1 VAGADHMPS
10 RLESLLS
17 CPLPLEDDEIVQMAH
32 GGGGRKMANLIE
44 RLFLPAFD
52 SPALSALGDGA
63 VLDVGGERL
72 AFSTDTFVVSPPFFP
87 GGDIGS
93 LAIHGTAND
102 LAVCGAEPIGFSVGL
117 VLEEGFAVE
126 SLRRVV
132 ASLADA
138 SARVGAPILTGDTK
152 VVERGK
158 GDGIY
163 INTSG
168 IGRVRAGVNVAPDRA
183 AAGDVVLISGPVGD
197 HGIAVMAARSGI
209 EFETTL
215 LSDSAAVL
223 PLVRA
228 LLDAVPETK
237 VMRDPTR
244 GGLATALCEIASA
257 SQAGIRIDESAVP
270 VRREVRAACE
280 VLGFDPLYVACEG
293 RFLAIVPS
301 ERADAALAALQAAPG
316 GADARRIGDVIAD
329 DPGRVLLRTRLG
341 SHRRLD
347 RLSGEQLPRIC

>member
-1 VAGADHMPS
+1 MPS
-10 RLESLLS
+10 RLESLLA
-17 CPLPLEDDEIVQMAH
+17 CPLPIEDDAIVQMAH

-52 SPALSALGDGA
+52 NPTLSQLGDGA
-63 VLDVGGERL
+63 VIEVGGERL
-72 AFSTDTFVVSPPFFP
+72 AFSTDTFVVSPAFFP
-87 GGDIGS
+87 GGNIGS

-102 LAVCGAEPIGFSVGL
+102 LAVCGAKPMGFSVGL
-117 VLEEGFAVE
+117 VLEEGFSVE
-126 SLRRVV
+126 QLRRII

-138 SARVGAPILTGDTK
+138 SEKVGAPILTGDTK

-168 IGRVRAGVNVAPDRA
+168 IGRVRPGVNVAPNRA
-183 AAGDVVLISGPVGD
+183 APGDVVLVSGPVGD
-197 HGIAVMAARSGI
+197 HGIAIMAARNGI
-209 EFETTL
+209 EFETAL

-223 PLVRA
+223 PLVSA
-228 LLDAVPETK
+228 LLDVAPDTK

-244 GGLATALCEIASA
+244 GGLATALCEIADA
-257 SQAGIRIDESAVP
+257 SRVGIRIDEAAVP

-293 RFLAIVPS
+293 RFLAIVPPH
-301 ERADAALAALQAAPG
+301 RAAAALTALRTVPD
-316 GADARRIGDVIAD
+316 GADACRIGEVTAEDG
-329 DPGRVLLRTRLG
+329 GRVVLRTRIG
-341 SHRRLD
+341 SHRRID

>member
-1 VAGADHMPS
+1 MSS
-10 RLESLLS
+10 RFDGLS
-17 CPLPLEDDEIVQMAH
+17 CPLPLDDEEIVQMAH

-52 SPALSALGDGA
+52 SPVLTALGDGA
-63 VLDVGGERL
+63 VIDVGGQRL
-72 AFSTDTFVVSPPFFP
+72 AFSTDTFVVSPAFFP

-117 VLEEGFAVE
+117 VLEEGFPVE
-126 SLRRVV
+126 SLRRIV

-138 SARVGAPILTGDTK
+138 SGKVGAPILTGDTK

-168 IGRVRAGVNVAPDRA
+168 IGRVRQGVNVAPDRA
-183 AAGDVVLISGPVGD
+183 APGDVVLVSGPVGD
-197 HGIAVMAARSGI
+197 HGIAVMAARNGI
-209 EFETTL
+209 ELETTL
-215 LSDSAAVL
+215 LSDSAPVL

-228 LLDAVPETK
+228 LLDVAPDTK

-244 GGLATALCEIASA
+244 GGLATALCELAIASHT
-257 SQAGIRIDESAVP
+257 GICVDEANVP

-280 VLGFDPLYVACEG
+280 ILGFDPLYVACEG
-293 RFLAIVPS
+293 RFLAIVPPAQ
-301 ERADAALAALQAAPG
+301 ADAGLAALRAAADGAQAC
-316 GADARRIGDVIAD
+316 RIGEVTAENA
-329 DPGRVLLRTRLG
+329 GRVLLRTRIG

>member
-1 VAGADHMPS
+1 VTS
-10 RLESLLS
+10 RLDALS
-17 CPLPLEDDEIVQMAH
+17 CPLPHEQEEVVQLAH
-32 GGGGRKMANLIE
+32 GGGGRRMANLIE
-44 RLFLPAFD
+44 GLFLPAFD
-52 SPALSALGDGA
+52 NRALAALADGA
-63 VLDVGGERL
+63 TVAFGGERL
-72 AFSTDTFVVSPPFFP
+72 AFTTDTFVVSPAFFP

-102 LAVCGAEPIGFSVGL
+102 LAVCAAEPVGFSVGL
-117 VLEEGFAVE
+117 VLEEGFPIAD
-126 SLRRVV
+126 LRRVI
-132 ASLADA
+132 ASLARA
-138 SARVGAPILTGDTK
+138 SAALAAPVLTGDTK

-163 INTSG
+163 INTTG
-168 IGRVRAGVNVAPDRA
+168 IGRVRPGIEVGPERA
-183 AAGDVVLISGPVGD
+183 RPGDAVLVSGPIGD
-197 HGIAVMAARSGI
+197 HGIAVMAARNGL
-209 EFETTL
+209 EFDPPL

-228 LLDAVPETK
+228 LLDAVPETR

-244 GGLATALCEIASA
+244 GGLATALCEIAVA
-257 SQAGIRIDESAVP
+257 AGAGVRLEETAVP

-293 RFLAIVPS
+293 RFLAIVPAA
-301 ERADAALAALQAAPG
+301 RADAALAALQGTPG
-316 GADARRIGDVIAD
+316 GEEARRIGEVTAG

-341 SHRRLD
+341 SHRRIE